1 MTKENKDEKSHTLSN
16 VIIAKMVGIEPMRC
30 FSEQSK
36 KDYYY
41 YYNNIETK
49 DCDSLPS
56 YHCDWD
62 CLMSVVEFINKR
74 DWVTI
79 YADECKIH
87 ALDID
92 EFETISVVKEGRP
105 LIEAV
110 YGAVLKYA
118 EWYLENA
125 K

>member
-1 MTKENKDEKSHTLSN
+1 MTKENKDEKSHTLGN
-16 VIIAKMVGIEPMRC
+16 VIIAKMMGIEPMRGV
-30 FSEQSK
+30 SGQNK

-41 YYNNIETK
+41 YNNTETK
-49 DCDSLPS
+49 DYEALPS
-56 YHCDWD
+56 YHCEWD
-62 CLMSVVEFINKR
+62 CLMPVVEFINKR

-79 YADECKIH
+79 YADECRIH

-105 LIEAV
+105 LIEVV

-118 EWYLENA
+118 EWHLNNTI
-125 K
+125 